1 MPALVAVDGPL
12 LARVV
17 DALPP
22 AARDGLSAAAFAT
35 CERAVQKTT
44 WAQAHRRRVA
54 LMDGDIVLA
63 TAVCGRLAARLD
75 DRPIQIAAIG
85 SLWADPARD
94 AAAHAA
100 GLIERVIDAERGRR
114 RRPGHAD
121 GRGRGRRRRLG
132 RSGWLRAAADHRRRD
147 PGRRVDPLRR
157 ADDHG
162 PWRRGPRPGR
172 HRRDGRRPGPPQPLP
187 SHPGRRLPEV
197 RPDAAPAPRRPGS
210 RPGSA
215 RCVF

>member
-35 CERAVQKTT
+35 CERAVQQTT

-75 DRPIQIAAIG
+75 DRPIRIAAIG

-100 GLIERVIDAERGRR
+100 GLIERVIDAERGQ
-114 RRPGHAD
+114 GAD
-121 GRGRGRRRRLG
+121 LAMLTAAGEAGEAAWAVPDGF
-132 RSGWLRAAADHRRRD
+132 AAAAGHRRRD
-147 PGRRVDPLRR
+147 PGGRVDAATARR
-157 ADDHG
+157 
-162 PWRRGPRPGR
+162 
-172 HRRDGRRPGPPQPLP
+172 
-187 SHPGRRLPEV
+187 
-197 RPDAAPAPRRPGS
+197 
-210 RPGSA
+210 
-215 RCVF
+215 